1 MKTTKHR
8 LILPIQAKGNV
19 GKSIEAT
26 ARACWLNQR
35 GIPWQGFDLDGDNRT
50 LSRLFPAQVNL
61 TPLSGQ
67 AEDLDE
73 LILILRKTTAKPVTL
88 IDPRAHLDAQ
98 LMKALAATHFFD
110 IASAQNIGVT
120 LMVFPF
126 DDMDVMTNLDAVC
139 QFCGKQ
145 VDYVVVRNPA
155 RASRNRMFD
164 NSPLEKELLDCGA
177 VTITVPVLS
186 EFVKLRLA
194 KLEAEQQRG
203 IPFNEAIG
211 NDGLGL
217 DTVGPTVDRLNI
229 AAERAAQLWPQR
241 IWKMALT
248 AGGMVGLSIAILG
261 IGAAYGEMKYHFAK
275 TLADEI
281 RAEKYTLKNNQEVF
295 QKLANADV
303 PVYVARSSDPDGTLI
318 PRGYCLYIPNA
329 QGADF
334 KDGTGRIFF
343 ASPRPEAELKRLL
356 EVQQQQ

>member
-1 MKTTKHR
+1 MKTNKHR
-8 LILPIQAKGNV
+8 LILPMQAKGNM
-19 GKSIEAT
+19 GKSIEAA

-50 LSRLFPAQVNL
+50 LSRLFPSQVKL
-61 TPLSGQ
+61 TPLNGQ

-98 LMKALAATHFFD
+98 LMKALAATHFFE

-194 KLEAEQQRG
+194 KLEADHQRG

-211 NDGLGL
+211 SDNLGL
-217 DTVGPTVDRLNI
+217 DIMARGVLQDWLATMFNQYDQIAGKLLPAVEAAGIKPKIVPPIGEPI
-229 AAERAAQLWPQR
+229 AAKRGA
-241 IWKMALT
+241 KVNLT
-248 AGGMVGLSIAILG
+248 
-261 IGAAYGEMKYHFAK
+261 
-275 TLADEI
+275 
-281 RAEKYTLKNNQEVF
+281 N
-295 QKLANADV
+295 
-303 PVYVARSSDPDGTLI
+303 
-318 PRGYCLYIPNA
+318 
-329 QGADF
+329 
-334 KDGTGRIFF
+334 
-343 ASPRPEAELKRLL
+343 
-356 EVQQQQ
+356 

>member
-1 MKTTKHR
+1 MKHR

-19 GKSIEAT
+19 GKSIEAA

-50 LSRLFPAQVNL
+50 LSRLFPAQVKL

-88 IDPRAHLDAQ
+88 IDPRAHLDGQ

-145 VDYVVVRNPA
+145 VDYVIVRNPA

-164 NSPLEKELLDCGA
+164 GSTLEKELLDCGA

-194 KLEAEQQRG
+194 KLEADQQRG

-211 NDGLGL
+211 NDSLGL
-217 DTVGPTVDRLNI
+217 DIMARGVLQDWLATMFNQYDQI
-229 AAERAAQLWPQR
+229 AGKLLPAVEAAGIKPKIVPPIGEPFIAKR
-241 IWKMALT
+241 GAKVNLT
-248 AGGMVGLSIAILG
+248 
-261 IGAAYGEMKYHFAK
+261 
-275 TLADEI
+275 
-281 RAEKYTLKNNQEVF
+281 N
-295 QKLANADV
+295 
-303 PVYVARSSDPDGTLI
+303 
-318 PRGYCLYIPNA
+318 
-329 QGADF
+329 
-334 KDGTGRIFF
+334 
-343 ASPRPEAELKRLL
+343 
-356 EVQQQQ
+356 